1 MAALG
6 LAEDGYDIVLTYRNS
21 KSVADECAHAIHAL
35 GANSDVVRADV
46 DVESDLRGVVAH
58 TTRRFG
64 RIDALINGVGE
75 FEPSRILFR
84 DYPVEKVRGLLMG
97 NLTSPMLLAHLVLP
111 IMGERR
117 WGRIVHFGFGHV
129 GEAPR
134 WPHRAVYAAAKAG
147 LMSFTKSLAAEE
159 IGRGITVNMVCPG
172 DIRGAMKEMRVRD
185 TEHEEDPAH
194 PGVRPGT
201 GEDVARVV
209 RFLCRAESDYL
220 TGALI
225 DVTGGFDP
233 IRALCSR
240 SSGSSCSSR

>member
-21 KSVADECAHAIHAL
+21 KSAAEECAHAIQVL
-35 GANSDVVRADV
+35 GASAVVVRADV
-46 DVESDLRGVVAH
+46 DVESDLRAVVAD

-64 RIDALINGVGE
+64 RIDALISGVGD
-75 FEPSRILFR
+75 FEQGRMLFR
-84 DYPVEKVRGLLMG
+84 DYPVEKARGLLSG
-97 NLTSPMLLAHLVLP
+97 NLMSPMLLAHLVLP
-111 IMGERR
+111 IMAERR

-129 GEAPR
+129 GEAPG

-159 IGRGITVNMVCPG
+159 IGWGITVNMVCPG

-185 TEHEEDPAH
+185 VEHEEDPAH

-209 RFLCRAESDYL
+209 RFLCREEADYV

-225 DVTGGFDP
+225 DVTGGFNP
-233 IRALCSR
+233 IRA
-240 SSGSSCSSR
+240 